1 MNYAKYN
8 FKICSDMAKL
18 QVATRNRIAIYSYLA
33 RIYDVKHRV
42 VYLHLQ
48 GGGLKHNQEHR
59 AMIA

>member
-1 MNYAKYN
+1 
-8 FKICSDMAKL
+8 MAKL
-18 QVATRNRIAIYSYLA
+18 QVATAIYSYLA

-59 AMIA
+59 AMHDITCIKIPGRAV